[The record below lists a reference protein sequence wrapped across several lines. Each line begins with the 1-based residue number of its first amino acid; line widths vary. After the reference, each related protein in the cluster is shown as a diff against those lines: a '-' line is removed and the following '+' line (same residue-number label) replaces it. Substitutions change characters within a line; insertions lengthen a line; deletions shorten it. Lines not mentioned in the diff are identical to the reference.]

1 MSHTST
7 HKAMLQGQTTV
18 MWQQVVSLATL
29 EYLEKFAETFF
40 FRFTDETGRK
50 LAKNPNKSQRMN
62 LSPPFRLCNFQTDTL
77 KMHCEWGYWHQSA
90 PDPEVLKA
98 PRQRHKQS
106 EEELRVWKTPWQKQK
121 SIQTGAFFSS
131 FWTVFCVPANDPIKN
146 WNVCYFFYILLILTW
161 LCIKGL

>member
-62 LSPPFRLCNFQTDTL
+62 LSP
-77 KMHCEWGYWHQSA
+77 HSA
-90 PDPEVLKA
+90 SVTF
-98 PRQRHKQS
+98 KQ
-106 EEELRVWKTPWQKQK
+106 TPWKCIVNEAIDINLHLIHRRWKHQDSDTSSLRK
-121 SIQTGAFFSS
+121 SWGFEKRHGKNKSPFKRELFFS
-131 FWTVFCVPANDPIKN
+131 FWTVFCVPTNDPIKN